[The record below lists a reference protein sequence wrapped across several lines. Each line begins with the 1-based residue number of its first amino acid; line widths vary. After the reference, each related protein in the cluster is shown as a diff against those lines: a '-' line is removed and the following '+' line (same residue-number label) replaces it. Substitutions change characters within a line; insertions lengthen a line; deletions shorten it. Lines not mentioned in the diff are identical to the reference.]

1 MNAWRQHL
9 VFWGVGL
16 GAWLLI
22 AGAALRAE
30 RTLRDGALITGYA
43 LFAVILALALFNLRK
58 RLLVLPV
65 GSARA
70 WMIGHGVLGAVS
82 VALYLQHAGGLWP
95 DGFYEQALALCF
107 YAVTLSGIA
116 GYFLERLLPRRLV
129 DVDREVIYERIP
141 SKLAALRERAEAM
154 ILQGVRETGSDT
166 LGRYYSES
174 LHWFFSRPRF
184 LLSHLVGGG
193 RSARWIDG
201 HIHALRRYLNESE
214 LRILERVEK
223 LALRKDQ
230 LDAHYALQSVLKLWL
245 FVHVPAAVLL
255 VGLACWHLLLVNIYR

>member
-1 MNAWRQHL
+1 MSPWRQL
-9 VFWGVGL
+9 ALFWGVGL
-16 GAWLLI
+16 GGWLLV

-58 RLLVLPV
+58 RLLVLPL

-70 WMIGHGVLGAVS
+70 WMVGHGVLGAVS
-82 VALYLQHAGGLWP
+82 VPLYLQHAGGLWP
-95 DGFYEQALALCF
+95 NGFYEQALALCF
-107 YAVTLSGIA
+107 YVVMLSGLVGWA
-116 GYFLERLLPRRLV
+116 LERTLPRRLV
-129 DVDREVIYERIP
+129 GVDREVIYERIP
-141 SKLAALRERAEAM
+141 SKLAALRKRAEAM
-154 ILQGVRETGSDT
+154 IMQGVRETGSDT

-174 LHWFFSRPRF
+174 LHWYFSRPRF
-184 LLSHLVGGG
+184 LRSHLLGGEG
-193 RSARWIDG
+193 GARWIDG

-223 LALRKDQ
+223 LALRKNQ
-230 LDAHYALQSVLKLWL
+230 LDAHYALQGVLKLWL

-255 VGLACWHLLLVNIYR
+255 VGLACWHLLLVNVYR